1 MTYDRDFS
9 RRDMLKM
16 LSLAG
21 SAGLLA
27 ACAKAADRGASGDSG
42 TAVASDKDEKLETTS
57 IRLVMDPRFTVL
69 CYAPQYLADKY
80 LKEEGFTNVEYVSKI
95 DGSEAQAL
103 LHGDADISSAL
114 AVDWIMP
121 ISKGE
126 PVVVLGGLHPGC
138 VEIFA
143 NKSITTMKDL
153 KGKRIGVSG
162 LQSPERFLLAS
173 IVSYIGL
180 DPEKDIEWVFAEPL
194 QWGPMLVDGKVDALA
209 AFPPMNQGLHEAKI
223 GTVLLNTLT
232 DDPWK
237 NYFCCMLATNRSYLE
252 KNPVATKRALRAIMR
267 AAELAGKQPDVAAQR
282 LADMHIAEN
291 APQAHHV
298 MTRLPYHAWRSYDP
312 ADSMRFYALRLREAG
327 LITQTPQEI
336 LDRGSNWGI
345 INALKKEMPA

>member
-1 MTYDRDFS
+1 MTYDRDLS
-9 RRDMLKM
+9 RRDVLKM

-21 SAGLLA
+21 GAGLLA
-27 ACAKAADRGASGDSG
+27 ACAKAGDRDAAGDGSAS
-42 TAVASDKDEKLETTS
+42 VANDKEGKLETTS
-57 IRLVMDPRFTVL
+57 IRLIMDPKFTVL
-69 CYAPQYLADKY
+69 CYAPQYLADQY
-80 LKEEGFTNVEYVSKI
+80 LKEEGFTDVQYVSKI

-103 LHGDADISSAL
+103 IHGDADISSAL

-121 ISKGE
+121 ISKGV
-126 PVVVLGGLHPGC
+126 PVVILGGLHPGC

-143 NKSITTMKDL
+143 NKSVATMKHL

-162 LQSPERFLLAS
+162 MQSPERFLLAS

-180 DPEKDIEWVFAEPL
+180 DPEKDIEWVFASPL
-194 QWGPMLVDGKVDALA
+194 DWGKMLVDGKVDALA

-237 NYFCCMLATNRSYLE
+237 NYFCCMVAANRSYLE
-252 KNPVATKRALRAIMR
+252 KNPVATKRAMRAIIR
-267 AAELAGKQPDVAAQR
+267 AAELAGTQPQVGAQR
-282 LADMHIAEN
+282 LADRKVASSVE
-291 APQAHHV
+291 QAHHV
-298 MTRLPYHAWRSYDP
+298 LSLLPYHSWRSYDP
-312 ADSMRFYALRLREAG
+312 VDSMRFYALRLREAG

-336 LDRGSNWGI
+336 LDRGSDWRI

>member
-9 RRDMLKM
+9 RRDVLKM

-21 SAGLLA
+21 GAGLLA
-27 ACAKAADRGASGDSG
+27 ACAKAGGDASGDSS
-42 TAVASDKDEKLETTS
+42 ALAANDKNEKLETTS
-57 IRLVMDPRFTVL
+57 IRLIMDPKFTVL
-69 CYAPQYLADKY
+69 CYAPQYLADVY
-80 LKEEGFTNVEYVSKI
+80 LKDEGFTDVQYVSKI

-103 LHGDADISSAL
+103 IHGDADISSAL

-121 ISKGE
+121 ISKGV
-126 PVVVLGGLHPGC
+126 PVVILGGLHPGC

-143 NKSITTMKDL
+143 NKSVATMKDL

-162 LQSPERFLLAS
+162 MQSPERFLLAS

-180 DPEKDIEWVFAEPL
+180 NPEKDIEWVFASPL
-194 QWGPMLVDGKVDALA
+194 DWGKMLVDGKVDALA

-237 NYFCCMLATNRSYLE
+237 NYFCCMVAANRSYLE
-252 KNPVATKRALRAIMR
+252 KNPVATKRAMRAIMR
-267 AAELAGKQPDVAAQR
+267 AAELAGKQPQVGAQR
-282 LADMHIAEN
+282 LADRKVASSME
-291 APQAHHV
+291 QAHHV
-298 MTRLPYHAWRSYDP
+298 LSRLPYHAWRSYDP

-336 LDRGSNWGI
+336 LDRGSDWRI

>member
-9 RRDMLKM
+9 RREMLKM

-27 ACAKAADRGASGDSG
+27 ACAKAADRSASGDSG

-121 ISKGE
+121 ISRGE
-126 PVVVLGGLHPGC
+126 PVVILGGLHPGC

-143 NKSITTMKDL
+143 NKSIATMKDL

-209 AFPPMNQGLHEAKI
+209 AFPPMNQGCTRRRSGRCSSTRSPTTPGRTTSAACWQRTAATSRRI
-223 GTVLLNTLT
+223 
-232 DDPWK
+232 PWR
-237 NYFCCMLATNRSYLE
+237 RSARSARSCGPPSWQA
-252 KNPVATKRALRAIMR
+252 NSRTSPRSAWPTCTSPRMR
-267 AAELAGKQPDVAAQR
+267 RRP
-282 LADMHIAEN
+282 
-291 APQAHHV
+291 
-298 MTRLPYHAWRSYDP
+298 
-312 ADSMRFYALRLREAG
+312 
-327 LITQTPQEI
+327 IT
-336 LDRGSNWGI
+336 S
-345 INALKKEMPA
+345 